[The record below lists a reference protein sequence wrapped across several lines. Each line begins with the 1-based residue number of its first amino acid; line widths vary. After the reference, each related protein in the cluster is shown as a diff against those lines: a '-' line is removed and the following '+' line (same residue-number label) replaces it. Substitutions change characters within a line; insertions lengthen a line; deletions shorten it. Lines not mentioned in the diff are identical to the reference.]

1 MQYQDLAL
9 AEEEGKLEAAIAASR
24 NLLIEA
30 PTGSGKSLFIPY
42 FLSKHCKGRVVV
54 LQPRRIAA
62 LALAQFSA
70 KLHGE
75 PCGKTVGYQF
85 RQDSCKSAD
94 TRILF
99 QTYGNFLQELLHGK
113 LDADWI
119 VFDEYHERKADMDL
133 LFAYFRREKSVILS
147 EARQGEVEGSKPK
160 GPRVSQ
166 SDQAEAGREGESEAI
181 SHCFSNNR
189 AERPRIAVMSAA
201 LNRSELEMVLGVKC
215 LSLGHPLYPV
225 QIINQT
231 PATGTSLVSGV
242 GLDAEV
248 VRALRTLYRNNIW
261 QTTLVFLP
269 GKAEIARCHTA
280 AAEALGNNCAEFL
293 ELYGG
298 QDRETQDRIFE
309 VTERPRVIFTTN
321 IAETSITVP
330 NVTGVVDSGIER
342 VSIYDDSEKVNVL
355 RTLPISMQNAIQRSG
370 RSGRTQNGCAI
381 RLWSE
386 ESEKRMPQ
394 GIVPEVL
401 QIEPSELLLQKAALE
416 FGVRNLEFG
425 MDCHAS
431 NEARNDVKGECSET
445 ACGLIAEPHCHGAT
459 RNDVKGECSETAYRL
474 IAEPQCHGAMRNDV
488 LNLPTAIPEAREKT
502 ATALLEKFGMLQDG
516 AITELGLK
524 AIRTPIS
531 SIPLAL
537 LLASAQ
543 SKADLPDLLL
553 AALAW
558 IHSGTE
564 FLQKAKVA
572 YDILTLANDTL
583 SKSRDIPREVSFTL
597 RQLRDYRDQI
607 TSPTARNDI
616 KGECSETACGLI
628 AEPHCHGATR
638 NDVKGECSE
647 TACGLIAEPHC
658 HGATRNDEDGY
669 STHVI
674 ARSATTKQSTEA
686 FTCKQLLKA
695 FPDRLATPSGNA
707 YKLANQNV
715 IRLQVAEPPYA
726 ILALSMLRT
735 GGGSKSELKVNLYAP
750 IAREL
755 LGGESAKTRYE
766 LLWRSGQ
773 ERFIGVE
780 ISESENADGST
791 TELSRK
797 EILTQE
803 ASPKVLEELKKLTV
817 DAWREKIEKEN
828 WSGKF
833 LTEAVQTG
841 LIKMRLAAKL
851 YPEYG
856 LPEFNEEDME
866 LIFDEFASG
875 KFLLRDINEDRY
887 RSIVEE
893 YFGKSMLQ
901 WLGKTFPDHY
911 VLPNGKRARYS
922 YQEVAITDDGKSVQS
937 IDGVL
942 VEISARI
949 EDLMQL
955 RGEHKIADGK
965 LKVRYDILA
974 PNFRTIQKTWD
985 LTGFWQNTY
994 AEVRKELRGRYPKHP
1009 WPEQV
1014 IQN

>member
-75 PCGKTVGYQF
+75 SCGKTVGYQF

-133 LFAYFRREKSVILS
+133 LFAFFR
-147 EARQGEVEGSKPK
+147 GT
-160 GPRVSQ
+160 
-166 SDQAEAGREGESEAI
+166 
-181 SHCFSNNR
+181 
-189 AERPRIAVMSAA
+189 ERPRIAVMSAA
-201 LNRSELEMVLGVKC
+201 LNRSELETVLGVKC

-280 AAEALGNNCAEFL
+280 ASEALGNNCAEFL

-394 GIVPEVL
+394 GIIPEVL

-416 FGVRNLEFG
+416 TVGSRKLEVDERTG
-425 MDCHAS
+425 SALQTRDES
-431 NEARNDVKGECSET
+431 
-445 ACGLIAEPHCHGAT
+445 IAKIE
-459 RNDVKGECSETAYRL
+459 
-474 IAEPQCHGAMRNDV
+474 
-488 LNLPTAIPEAREKT
+488 LPTAIPEAREKT

-543 SKADLPDLLL
+543 SKEDLPDLLL

-564 FLQKAKVA
+564 FLQKAKIA
-572 YDILTLANDTL
+572 YDIQTLASDTL

-597 RQLRDYRDQI
+597 RQLRDYRDGLKQNP
-607 TSPTARNDI
+607 STAQQR
-616 KGECSETACGLI
+616 CSAQDDT
-628 AEPHCHGATR
+628 
-638 NDVKGECSE
+638 V
-647 TACGLIAEPHC
+647 
-658 HGATRNDEDGY
+658 
-669 STHVI
+669 
-674 ARSATTKQSTEA
+674 RS
-686 FTCKQLLKA
+686 LLKA

-735 GGGSKSELKVNLYAP
+735 GTTKSELKVNLYAP
-750 IAREL
+750 VSQEM
-755 LGGESAKTRYE
+755 LGGSNAKTRYE

-780 ISESENADGST
+780 ISESENADGTT

-817 DAWREKIEKEN
+817 VAWREKIEKEN

-866 LIFDEFASG
+866 LIFDEFANG

-922 YQEVAITDDGKSVQS
+922 YQEVTVTDDGKSVQS
-937 IDGVL
+937 IEGVL

-1009 WPEQV
+1009 WPESV
-1014 IQN
+1014 I

>member
-133 LFAYFRREKSVILS
+133 LFAYFRREN
-147 EARQGEVEGSKPK
+147 ARKLATDE
-160 GPRVSQ
+160 R
-166 SDQAEAGREGESEAI
+166 REG
-181 SHCFSNNR
+181 
-189 AERPRIAVMSAA
+189 PRIAVMSAA
-201 LNRSELEMVLGVKC
+201 LNRSELETVLGVKC

-231 PATGTSLVSGV
+231 PATGNSLVSGV

-394 GIVPEVL
+394 GIVPEIL
-401 QIEPSELLLQKAALE
+401 QIEPSELILQKAALE
-416 FGVRNLEFG
+416 LDER
-425 MDCHAS
+425 
-431 NEARNDVKGECSET
+431 
-445 ACGLIAEPHCHGAT
+445 GAWI
-459 RNDVKGECSETAYRL
+459 D
-474 IAEPQCHGAMRNDV
+474 
-488 LNLPTAIPEAREKT
+488 LPTAIPEAREKT
-502 ATALLEKFGMLQDG
+502 ATALLENFGMLQDS

-524 AIRTPIS
+524 AIRTPVS

-537 LLASAQ
+537 LLASA
-543 SKADLPDLLL
+543 KNKEDLPDLLL

-564 FLQKAKVA
+564 FLQKSKVA
-572 YDILTLANDTL
+572 YDILTLASDTL

-597 RQLRDYRDQI
+597 RQLRDYREKI
-607 TSPTARNDI
+607 ASPTPQRCEAPTSD
-616 KGECSETACGLI
+616 LI
-628 AEPHCHGATR
+628 AH
-638 NDVKGECSE
+638 S
-647 TACGLIAEPHC
+647 
-658 HGATRNDEDGY
+658 
-669 STHVI
+669 
-674 ARSATTKQSTEA
+674 
-686 FTCKQLLKA
+686 LLKA

-750 IAREL
+750 IAKEL

-780 ISESENADGST
+780 ISESENADGT
-791 TELSRK
+791 TIELSRK

-817 DAWREKIEKEN
+817 DAWHEKIEKEN

-833 LTEAVQTG
+833 LTEAVQTQ

-856 LPEFNEEDME
+856 LPEFNDEDME
-866 LIFDEFASG
+866 LIFDEFANG

-922 YQEVAITDDGKSVQS
+922 YQAVATSDDGKSVQS

-955 RGEHKIADGK
+955 RGEHRIADGK

-1009 WPEQV
+1009 WPESV
-1014 IQN
+1014 I

>member
-54 LQPRRIAA
+54 LQPRRIAT

-75 PCGKTVGYQF
+75 NCGKTVGYQF

-133 LFAYFRREKSVILS
+133 LFAYFLS
-147 EARQGEVEGSKPK
+147 RMDVSLNDTEERHCSPDKAKQSNKELFRKEV
-160 GPRVSQ
+160 
-166 SDQAEAGREGESEAI
+166 
-181 SHCFSNNR
+181 
-189 AERPRIAVMSAA
+189 RIAVMSAA
-201 LNRSELEMVLGVKC
+201 LNRSELETVLGVKC

-225 QIINQT
+225 HIINQT

-280 AAEALGNNCAEFL
+280 ADEALGHNCAEFL

-386 ESEKRMPQ
+386 ESEKRMPK
-394 GIVPEVL
+394 GIIPEVT

-416 FGVRNLEFG
+416 LEQR
-425 MDCHAS
+425 A
-431 NEARNDVKGECSET
+431 
-445 ACGLIAEPHCHGAT
+445 I
-459 RNDVKGECSETAYRL
+459 
-474 IAEPQCHGAMRNDV
+474 Q
-488 LNLPTAIPEAREKT
+488 LPTAIPEAREKT

-516 AITELGLK
+516 AITALGLK
-524 AIRTPIS
+524 AIRTPVS

-564 FLQKAKVA
+564 FLQKTKIA
-572 YDILTLANDTL
+572 YDILSLASDTL
-583 SKSRDIPREVSFTL
+583 SKNRDVPREVSFTL

-607 TSPTARNDI
+607 ASPTA
-616 KGECSETACGLI
+616 
-628 AEPHCHGATR
+628 R

-658 HGATRNDEDGY
+658 HGATRNDENGY

-715 IRLQVAEPPYA
+715 IRLQVTEPPYA

-735 GGGSKSELKVNLYAP
+735 GTTKSELKVNLYAP
-750 IAREL
+750 ISQDM
-755 LGGESAKTRYE
+755 LGGSSAKTRYE

-773 ERFIGVE
+773 ERFIGIE

-803 ASPKVLEELKKLTV
+803 ASPKVLKELKKLTV

-833 LTEAVQTG
+833 LTEAVQTQ

-866 LIFDEFASG
+866 LIFDEFANG

-887 RSIVEE
+887 RSIVED

-911 VLPNGKRARYS
+911 ILPNGKRARYS
-922 YQEVAITDDGKSVQS
+922 YQEVAVTDDGKSVQS
-937 IDGVL
+937 IEGVL

-1009 WPEQV
+1009 WPESV
-1014 IQN
+1014 I

>member
-1 MQYQDLAL
+1 MAHDSSMNYNDLAL

-113 LDADWI
+113 CDADWI

-133 LFAYFRREKSVILS
+133 LFAYFR
-147 EARQGEVEGSKPK
+147 EVEQP
-160 GPRVSQ
+160 
-166 SDQAEAGREGESEAI
+166 
-181 SHCFSNNR
+181 H
-189 AERPRIAVMSAA
+189 RPRIAVMSAA
-201 LNRSELEMVLGVKC
+201 LNRSELETVLGVKC

-225 QIINQT
+225 QIINQI

-280 AAEALGNNCAEFL
+280 ASEALGNNCAEFL

-355 RTLPISMQNAIQRSG
+355 RTLPISIQNAIQRSG

-416 FGVRNLEFG
+416 L
-425 MDCHAS
+425 DQSA
-431 NEARNDVKGECSET
+431 
-445 ACGLIAEPHCHGAT
+445 I
-459 RNDVKGECSETAYRL
+459 
-474 IAEPQCHGAMRNDV
+474 Q
-488 LNLPTAIPEAREKT
+488 LPTAIPEAREKT

-516 AITELGLK
+516 AITTLGLK
-524 AIRTPIS
+524 AIHTPIS

-564 FLQKAKVA
+564 SLQKAKAA
-572 YDILTLANDTL
+572 YDILTLASDTL

-597 RQLRDYRDQI
+597 RQLRDYRDQLSDGPK
-607 TSPTARNDI
+607 TTNGA
-616 KGECSETACGLI
+616 ET
-628 AEPHCHGATR
+628 
-638 NDVKGECSE
+638 
-647 TACGLIAEPHC
+647 
-658 HGATRNDEDGY
+658 
-669 STHVI
+669 
-674 ARSATTKQSTEA
+674 

-715 IRLQVAEPPYA
+715 IRLQVTEPPYA

-735 GGGSKSELKVNLYAP
+735 GTTKSELKVNLYAP
-750 IAREL
+750 ISQEM
-755 LGGESAKTRYE
+755 LGGSNAKTRYE

-780 ISESENADGST
+780 ISESENADGTT

-887 RSIVEE
+887 RSIVED

-911 VLPNGKRARYS
+911 LLPNGKRARYS
-922 YQEVAITDDGKSVQS
+922 YQEVAVTDDGKSIQS
-937 IDGVL
+937 IEGVL

>member
-1 MQYQDLAL
+1 MNYKDLAL

-75 PCGKTVGYQF
+75 SCGKTVGYQF

-133 LFAYFRREKSVILS
+133 LFAYFNGSTATKSGK
-147 EARQGEVEGSKPK
+147 A
-160 GPRVSQ
+160 
-166 SDQAEAGREGESEAI
+166 A
-181 SHCFSNNR
+181 
-189 AERPRIAVMSAA
+189 PRIAVMSAA
-201 LNRSELEMVLGVKC
+201 LNRSELETVLGVKC

-231 PATGTSLVSGV
+231 PAMGTSLVSGV

-386 ESEKRMPQ
+386 ESEKRMPK
-394 GIVPEVL
+394 GITPEVT

-416 FGVRNLEFG
+416 LEQR
-425 MDCHAS
+425 A
-431 NEARNDVKGECSET
+431 
-445 ACGLIAEPHCHGAT
+445 I
-459 RNDVKGECSETAYRL
+459 
-474 IAEPQCHGAMRNDV
+474 Q
-488 LNLPTAIPEAREKT
+488 LPTTIPEAREKT

-516 AITELGLK
+516 AITALGLK

-572 YDILTLANDTL
+572 YDILTLASDTL
-583 SKSRDIPREVSFTL
+583 SKNRDVPREVSFTL
-597 RQLRDYRDQI
+597 RLLRDYRDSLEQSN
-607 TSPTARNDI
+607 T
-616 KGECSETACGLI
+616 G
-628 AEPHCHGATR
+628 
-638 NDVKGECSE
+638 
-647 TACGLIAEPHC
+647 
-658 HGATRNDEDGY
+658 
-669 STHVI
+669 
-674 ARSATTKQSTEA
+674 TTPA
-686 FTCKQLLKA
+686 NNAVVCKQLLKA

-726 ILALSMLRT
+726 ILALSILRT
-735 GGGSKSELKVNLYAP
+735 GTTKSELKVNLYAP
-750 IAREL
+750 ISQEM
-755 LGGESAKTRYE
+755 LGGSSAKTRYE
-766 LLWRSGQ
+766 LLWRNGQ

-780 ISESENADGST
+780 ISEAENADGPT

-828 WSGKF
+828 WNGKF
-833 LTEAVQTG
+833 LTEAVQTQ

-856 LPEFNEEDME
+856 LPKFNEEDME

-887 RSIVEE
+887 RSIVED

-911 VLPNGKRARYS
+911 ILPNGKRARYS
-922 YQEVAITDDGKSVQS
+922 YQEVAVSDDGKSVQS
-937 IDGVL
+937 IEGVL

-949 EDLMQL
+949 EDFMQL

-1009 WPEQV
+1009 WPETV
-1014 IQN
+1014 V

>member
-1 MQYQDLAL
+1 MTYNDLAL
-9 AEEEGKLEAAIAASR
+9 AEEEGKLEAALAESR

-62 LALAQFSA
+62 LSLAQFSA
-70 KLHGE
+70 KLHNE

-85 RQDSCKSAD
+85 RQDSCKSTG

-113 LDADWI
+113 CDAEWI

-133 LFAYFRREKSVILS
+133 LFAYFNRRKTKDERS
-147 EARQGEVEGSKPK
+147 P
-160 GPRVSQ
+160 VSRN
-166 SDQAEAGREGESEAI
+166 DQAQAGREGESEAI
-181 SHCFSNNR
+181 PEVPLCDR

-201 LNRSELEMVLGVKC
+201 LNRSELEAVLGVKC
-215 LSLGHPLYPV
+215 LTLGHPLYPV

-231 PATGTSLVSGV
+231 PTTGNSLVSGV

-248 VRALRTLYRNNIW
+248 VRALKTLYRNNIW

-269 GKAEIARCHTA
+269 GKAEIARCHSA
-280 AAEALGNNCAEFL
+280 AAEALGSNCAEFL

-342 VSIYDDSEKVNVL
+342 VSIYDDSEKVSVL

-386 ESEKRMPQ
+386 ESEKRMPR
-394 GIVPEVL
+394 GIIPEVT

-416 FGVRNLEFG
+416 QEMHARTTAG
-425 MDCHAS
+425 MIH
-431 NEARNDVKGECSET
+431 T
-445 ACGLIAEPHCHGAT
+445 ACHSGAEQRGAIESMDPISRPTDSFQGDKQKHVIA
-459 RNDVKGECSETAYRL
+459 
-474 IAEPQCHGAMRNDV
+474 
-488 LNLPTAIPEAREKT
+488 LPTAIPETREQA
-502 ATALLEKFGMLQDG
+502 ATKLLEGFGMLKDG
-516 AITELGLK
+516 AITELGLR
-524 AIRTPIS
+524 AIRTPVS

-537 LLASAQ
+537 LLATANGPQ
-543 SKADLPDLLL
+543 DLPDLLL

-564 FLQKAKVA
+564 YLQKTKYPQDV
-572 YDILTLANDTL
+572 LTLAADTL
-583 SKSRDIPREVSFTL
+583 SKTVSAPREVTFTL
-597 RQLRDYRDQI
+597 RQLREYRD
-607 TSPTARNDI
+607 TLAASRLRCD
-616 KGECSETACGLI
+616 E
-628 AEPHCHGATR
+628 GATSQR
-638 NDVKGECSE
+638 SDDPNRHTAVERQRDKG
-647 TACGLIAEPHC
+647 IQ
-658 HGATRNDEDGY
+658 
-669 STHVI
+669 
-674 ARSATTKQSTEA
+674 SA
-686 FTCKQLLKA
+686 FLCKQLLKA

-715 IRLQVAEPPYA
+715 IRLQVSEPPYA

-735 GGGSKSELKVNLYAP
+735 GTTKSELKVNLFAP
-750 IAREL
+750 IAQEML
-755 LGGESAKTRYE
+755 AGKSAQARYE

-780 ISESENADGST
+780 VSEAANADGST

-803 ASPKVLEELKKLTV
+803 APPKVLEELKKLTV
-817 DAWREKIEKEN
+817 AVWKEKIEKEN
-828 WSGKF
+828 WSGRY
-833 LTEAVQTG
+833 LTESVRT
-841 LIKMRLAAKL
+841 LLTKMRLAAKL

-856 LPEFNEEDME
+856 LPEFNDEDME
-866 LIFDEFASG
+866 IIFDEFADG

-887 RSIVEE
+887 RNIVED
-893 YFGKSMLQ
+893 YFGKSMLA
-901 WLGKTFPDHY
+901 WLGKTFPDHFM
-911 VLPNGKRARYS
+911 LPNGKRARYS
-922 YQEVAITDDGKSVQS
+922 YQEVATDEMLGGQAVESAE
-937 IDGVL
+937 GVL

-949 EDLMQL
+949 EDFMQL

-1009 WPEQV
+1009 WPEKV
-1014 IQN
+1014 I

>member
-1 MQYQDLAL
+1 MTYNDLAL
-9 AEEEGKLEAAIAASR
+9 AEEESKLEAALGESR

-85 RQDSCKSAD
+85 RQESCKSAD

-113 LDADWI
+113 LDADWV

-133 LFAYFRREKSVILS
+133 LFAYFRSIAKET
-147 EARQGEVEGSKPK
+147 
-160 GPRVSQ
+160 RV
-166 SDQAEAGREGESEAI
+166 
-181 SHCFSNNR
+181 
-189 AERPRIAVMSAA
+189 AVMSAA
-201 LNRSELEMVLGVKC
+201 LNRDELEAVLGVKC

-225 QIINQT
+225 QILNQT
-231 PATGTSLVSGV
+231 PATGTSLISGV

-248 VRALRTLYRNNIW
+248 VRALKTLYRNGIW

-269 GKAEIARCHTA
+269 GKAEIARCHSA

-342 VSIYDDSEKVNVL
+342 VSLYDDSEKVNVL

-386 ESEKRMPQ
+386 ESEKRMPK

-416 FGVRNLEFG
+416 QACVI
-425 MDCHAS
+425 AS
-431 NEARNDVKGECSET
+431 EARQS
-445 ACGLIAEPHCHGAT
+445 L
-459 RNDVKGECSETAYRL
+459 L
-474 IAEPQCHGAMRNDV
+474 Q
-488 LNLPTAIPEAREKT
+488 LPTAIPEAREQV
-502 ATALLEKFGMLQDG
+502 ATKLLEGFGMLQNG
-516 AITELGLK
+516 AITPLGQK

-537 LLASAQ
+537 LLASACGPE
-543 SKADLPDLLL
+543 DLPDLLL

-564 FLQKAKVA
+564 FLQKSKVA
-572 YDILTLANDTL
+572 YDVMTLAADTL
-583 SKSRDIPREVSFTL
+583 SKAVTVPREVSFTL
-597 RQLRDYRDQI
+597 RQLREYRDEI
-607 TSPTARNDI
+607 ATPSARDDNPPSNTPHFTPHTPHSTPHTTHFTA
-616 KGECSETACGLI
+616 
-628 AEPHCHGATR
+628 
-638 NDVKGECSE
+638 
-647 TACGLIAEPHC
+647 
-658 HGATRNDEDGY
+658 
-669 STHVI
+669 
-674 ARSATTKQSTEA
+674 QS
-686 FTCKQLLKA
+686 LLKA

-707 YKLANQNV
+707 YKLPNQNI

-726 ILALSMLRT
+726 ILALSMLRA
-735 GGGSKSELKVNLYAP
+735 GSGSKSELKVNLYAA
-750 IAREL
+750 IDKEL
-755 LGGESAKTRYE
+755 LGSNDTKTRYE

-780 ISESENADGST
+780 ISEAKNADGST

-803 ASPKVLEELKKLTV
+803 ASPKVLAELKKLTV
-817 DAWREKIEKEN
+817 AAWKEKIEKEN
-828 WSGKF
+828 WSGRY
-833 LTEAVQTG
+833 LTETMETLLV
-841 LIKMRLAAKL
+841 KMRLAAKL

-856 LPEFNEEDME
+856 LPEFNDEDME
-866 LIFDEFASG
+866 LIFDEFADG
-875 KFLLRDINEDRY
+875 KFLLRDINEDRF
-887 RSIVEE
+887 RNIVED
-893 YFGKSMLQ
+893 YFGKSMLA
-901 WLGKTFPDHY
+901 WLGKTFPDHFI
-911 VLPNGKRARYS
+911 LPNGKRARYS
-922 YQEVAITDDGKSVQS
+922 YQSVADDELSGGKSVQS
-937 IDGVL
+937 AEGVL

-949 EDLMQL
+949 EDFMQM

-1009 WPEQV
+1009 WPEKV
-1014 IQN
+1014 CEL

>member
-1 MQYQDLAL
+1 MKYTDLAL
-9 AEEEGKLEAAIAASR
+9 AEEESKLTAALKESR

-85 RQDSCKSAD
+85 RQEGCKSAD

-113 LDADWI
+113 LDADWV

-133 LFAYFRREKSVILS
+133 LFGYFMNRRSPV
-147 EARQGEVEGSKPK
+147 KP
-160 GPRVSQ
+160 GMTATRV
-166 SDQAEAGREGESEAI
+166 
-181 SHCFSNNR
+181 
-189 AERPRIAVMSAA
+189 AVMSAA
-201 LNRSELEMVLGVKC
+201 LNRDELEAVLGVKC

-248 VRALRTLYRNNIW
+248 VRALKTLYRNGIW

-269 GKAEIARCHTA
+269 GKAEIARCHSA

-342 VSIYDDSEKVNVL
+342 VSLYDDSEKVNVL

-386 ESEKRMPQ
+386 ESEKRMPR

-401 QIEPSELLLQKAALE
+401 QIEPSELILQKAALE
-416 FGVRNLEFG
+416 LDERRKTRDE
-425 MDCHAS
+425 
-431 NEARNDVKGECSET
+431 R
-445 ACGLIAEPHCHGAT
+445 IAGIE
-459 RNDVKGECSETAYRL
+459 
-474 IAEPQCHGAMRNDV
+474 
-488 LNLPTAIPEAREKT
+488 LPTSIPEAREKT
-502 ATALLEKFGMLQDG
+502 ATAMLHNFGMLQDG
-516 AITELGLK
+516 AITELGLR
-524 AIRTPIS
+524 AIRTPVS

-543 SKADLPDLLL
+543 SKAELPDLLL
-553 AALAW
+553 TALAW

-564 FLQKAKVA
+564 FLQKSKVA
-572 YDILTLANDTL
+572 YDVMTLAADTL
-583 SKSRDIPREVSFTL
+583 SKAVNVPREVSFTL
-597 RQLRDYRDQI
+597 RQLREYRESLGKEIPACVGMTAPKERGVVGPATEAPLEGVADAASGRSEGE
-607 TSPTARNDI
+607 TSPTHI
-616 KGECSETACGLI
+616 KKFVAQ
-628 AEPHCHGATR
+628 R
-638 NDVKGECSE
+638 
-647 TACGLIAEPHC
+647 
-658 HGATRNDEDGY
+658 
-669 STHVI
+669 
-674 ARSATTKQSTEA
+674 
-686 FTCKQLLKA
+686 LLKA
-695 FPDRLATPSGNA
+695 FPDRLATPSASA
-707 YKLANQNV
+707 YKLSNQNI

-726 ILALSMLRT
+726 ILALSMLRA
-735 GGGSKSELKVNLYAP
+735 GGGSKSELKVNLYAA
-750 IAREL
+750 IGKEML
-755 LGGESAKTRYE
+755 ESDDTKTRYE

-773 ERFIGVE
+773 ERFIGLE
-780 ISESENADGST
+780 ISEAGNADGSV

-803 ASPKVLEELKKLTV
+803 ASPKVLAELKKLTV
-817 DAWREKIEKEN
+817 AAWKEKIEKEN
-828 WSGKF
+828 WSGRY
-833 LTEAVQTG
+833 LTEAVQT
-841 LIKMRLAAKL
+841 LLVKMRLAAKL

-856 LPEFNEEDME
+856 LPEFNDEDME
-866 LIFDEFASG
+866 LIFDEFTDG
-875 KFLLRDINEDRY
+875 KFLLKDIDESRY
-887 RSIVEE
+887 RNIVED
-893 YFGKSMLQ
+893 YFGKSMLA
-901 WLGKTFPDHY
+901 WLGKTFPDHF

-922 YQEVAITDDGKSVQS
+922 YQEVATDETLGGQAVQS
-937 IDGVL
+937 AEGVL

-949 EDLMQL
+949 EDFMQM
-955 RGEHKIADGK
+955 RGEHRIADGK

-1009 WPEQV
+1009 WPEKV
-1014 IQN
+1014 VF

>member
-1 MQYQDLAL
+1 MTYNDLAL
-9 AEEEGKLEAAIAASR
+9 AEEEGKLEAALAESR

-62 LALAQFSA
+62 LSLAQFSA
-70 KLHGE
+70 KLHNE

-85 RQDSCKSAD
+85 RQDSCKSTG

-113 LDADWI
+113 CDAEWI

-133 LFAYFRREKSVILS
+133 LFGYFNRRKTKDERS
-147 EARQGEVEGSKPK
+147 P
-160 GPRVSQ
+160 VSR
-166 SDQAEAGREGESEAI
+166 SDQAQAGRGGESEAMPEVLLYD
-181 SHCFSNNR
+181 R

-201 LNRSELEMVLGVKC
+201 LNRSELEAVLGVKC
-215 LSLGHPLYPV
+215 LTLGHPLYPV

-231 PATGTSLVSGV
+231 PATGNSLVSGV

-248 VRALRTLYRNNIW
+248 VRALKTLYRNNIW

-269 GKAEIARCHTA
+269 GKAEIARCHSA
-280 AAEALGNNCAEFL
+280 AAEALGQNCAEFL

-342 VSIYDDSEKVNVL
+342 VSIYDDSEKVSVL

-386 ESEKRMPQ
+386 ESEKRMPR
-394 GIVPEVL
+394 GIIPEVT

-416 FGVRNLEFG
+416 S
-425 MDCHAS
+425 MDALAIRHAEVPQAQEHPRTHCS
-431 NEARNDVKGECSET
+431 DVTKRDEG
-445 ACGLIAEPHCHGAT
+445 I
-459 RNDVKGECSETAYRL
+459 V
-474 IAEPQCHGAMRNDV
+474 
-488 LNLPTAIPEAREKT
+488 LPTAIPEAREQA
-502 ATALLEKFGMLQDG
+502 ATKLLEGFGMLKDG
-516 AITELGLK
+516 AITELGLR
-524 AIRTPIS
+524 AIRTPVS

-537 LLASAQ
+537 LLATANGPQ
-543 SKADLPDLLL
+543 DLPDLLL

-564 FLQKAKVA
+564 YLQKTKYPQDV
-572 YDILTLANDTL
+572 LTLAADTL
-583 SKSRDIPREVSFTL
+583 SKTVSAPREVTFTL
-597 RQLRDYRDQI
+597 RQLREYRDTLAAHGRSEGD
-607 TSPTARNDI
+607 TSPAI
-616 KGECSETACGLI
+616 
-628 AEPHCHGATR
+628 
-638 NDVKGECSE
+638 
-647 TACGLIAEPHC
+647 
-658 HGATRNDEDGY
+658 
-669 STHVI
+669 
-674 ARSATTKQSTEA
+674 RSLV
-686 FTCKQLLKA
+686 CKQLLKA

-715 IRLQVAEPPYA
+715 IRLQVSEPPYA

-735 GGGSKSELKVNLYAP
+735 GTTKSELKVNLFAP
-750 IAREL
+750 IAQEML
-755 LGGESAKTRYE
+755 AGKSAQARYE

-780 ISESENADGST
+780 VSEAANADGST

-803 ASPKVLEELKKLTV
+803 APPKVLEELKKLTV
-817 DAWREKIEKEN
+817 TAWKEKIEKEN
-828 WSGKF
+828 WSGRY
-833 LTEAVQTG
+833 LTEAVQT
-841 LIKMRLAAKL
+841 LLTKMRLAAKL

-856 LPEFNEEDME
+856 LPEFNDEDME
-866 LIFDEFASG
+866 IIFDEFADG

-887 RSIVEE
+887 RNIVED
-893 YFGKSMLQ
+893 YFGKSMLA
-901 WLGKTFPDHY
+901 WLGKTFPDHFM
-911 VLPNGKRARYS
+911 LPNGKRARYS
-922 YQEVAITDDGKSVQS
+922 YQEVATDEMLGGQAVESAE
-937 IDGVL
+937 GVL

-949 EDLMQL
+949 EDFMQL

-1009 WPEQV
+1009 WPEKV
-1014 IQN
+1014 I

>member
-1 MQYQDLAL
+1 M
-9 AEEEGKLEAAIAASR
+9 
-24 NLLIEA
+24 
-30 PTGSGKSLFIPY
+30 
-42 FLSKHCKGRVVV
+42 
-54 LQPRRIAA
+54 
-62 LALAQFSA
+62 
-70 KLHGE
+70 
-75 PCGKTVGYQF
+75 
-85 RQDSCKSAD
+85 
-94 TRILF
+94 
-99 QTYGNFLQELLHGK
+99 
-113 LDADWI
+113 
-119 VFDEYHERKADMDL
+119 
-133 LFAYFRREKSVILS
+133 
-147 EARQGEVEGSKPK
+147 
-160 GPRVSQ
+160 
-166 SDQAEAGREGESEAI
+166 
-181 SHCFSNNR
+181 
-189 AERPRIAVMSAA
+189 
-201 LNRSELEMVLGVKC
+201 
-215 LSLGHPLYPV
+215 
-225 QIINQT
+225 
-231 PATGTSLVSGV
+231 
-242 GLDAEV
+242 
-248 VRALRTLYRNNIW
+248 
-261 QTTLVFLP
+261 
-269 GKAEIARCHTA
+269 
-280 AAEALGNNCAEFL
+280 
-293 ELYGG
+293 
-298 QDRETQDRIFE
+298 
-309 VTERPRVIFTTN
+309 
-321 IAETSITVP
+321 
-330 NVTGVVDSGIER
+330 TGVVDSGIER
-342 VSIYDDSEKVNVL
+342 VSLYDDSEKVNVL

-416 FGVRNLEFG
+416 NLGEERRSRIKSG
-425 MDCHAS
+425 MTDGI
-431 NEARNDVKGECSET
+431 V
-445 ACGLIAEPHCHGAT
+445 
-459 RNDVKGECSETAYRL
+459 
-474 IAEPQCHGAMRNDV
+474 
-488 LNLPTAIPEAREKT
+488 LPTAIPEAREKT

-516 AITELGLK
+516 AITALGLK
-524 AIRTPIS
+524 AIRTPVS

-572 YDILTLANDTL
+572 YDILTLASDTL
-583 SKSRDIPREVSFTL
+583 SKNRDVPREVSFTL
-597 RQLRDYRDQI
+597 RQLRDYRDKI
-607 TSPTARNDI
+607 
-616 KGECSETACGLI
+616 
-628 AEPHCHGATR
+628 
-638 NDVKGECSE
+638 
-647 TACGLIAEPHC
+647 
-658 HGATRNDEDGY
+658 DERTGSALQTKDERE
-669 STHVI
+669 SVI
-674 ARSATTKQSTEA
+674 RS
-686 FTCKQLLKA
+686 LLKA

-726 ILALSMLRT
+726 ILVLSMLRT
-735 GGGSKSELKVNLYAP
+735 GTTKSELKVNLYAP
-750 IAREL
+750 ISQDM
-755 LGGESAKTRYE
+755 LGGSNAKTRYE

-780 ISESENADGST
+780 INESENADGST

-833 LTEAVQTG
+833 MTETVQTQ

-887 RSIVEE
+887 RSIVED

-901 WLGKTFPDHY
+901 WLGKTFPDHFM
-911 VLPNGKRARYS
+911 LPNGKRARYS
-922 YQEVAITDDGKSVQS
+922 YQEVAVSDDGKSVQS
-937 IDGVL
+937 IEGVL

-955 RGEHKIADGK
+955 RGEHRIADGK

-1009 WPEQV
+1009 WPESV
-1014 IQN
+1014 I

>member
-119 VFDEYHERKADMDL
+119 VFDEYHERKTDMDL
-133 LFAYFRREKSVILS
+133 LFAYFLRGAAIRAE
-147 EARQGEVEGSKPK
+147 R
-160 GPRVSQ
+160 PRVSQ
-166 SDQAEAGREGESEAI
+166 SDQAKAGREGESEAM
-181 SHCFSNNR
+181 SECLRRDR

-201 LNRSELEMVLGVKC
+201 LNRSELETVLGVKC

-342 VSIYDDSEKVNVL
+342 VSLYDDSEKVNVL

-416 FGVRNLEFG
+416 S
-425 MDCHAS
+425 MDPIS
-431 NEARNDVKGECSET
+431 RPTDSFQGDS
-445 ACGLIAEPHCHGAT
+445 
-459 RNDVKGECSETAYRL
+459 RL
-474 IAEPQCHGAMRNDV
+474 T
-488 LNLPTAIPEAREKT
+488 LPTAIPEAREKT

-572 YDILTLANDTL
+572 YDILTLASDTL
-583 SKSRDIPREVSFTL
+583 SKNRDIPREVSFTL
-597 RQLRDYRDQI
+597 RQLRDYRDKI
-607 TSPTARNDI
+607 ASPTHQRCEAPTSD
-616 KGECSETACGLI
+616 LI
-628 AEPHCHGATR
+628 AH
-638 NDVKGECSE
+638 S
-647 TACGLIAEPHC
+647 
-658 HGATRNDEDGY
+658 
-669 STHVI
+669 
-674 ARSATTKQSTEA
+674 
-686 FTCKQLLKA
+686 LLKA

-735 GGGSKSELKVNLYAP
+735 GTTKSELKVNLYAP
-750 IAREL
+750 ISKDM
-755 LGGESAKTRYE
+755 LGGEEAKTRYE

-780 ISESENADGST
+780 ISETENTDGTT

-833 LTEAVQTG
+833 LTESVQTQ

-887 RSIVEE
+887 RSIVED

-911 VLPNGKRARYS
+911 MLPNGKRARYS
-922 YQEVAITDDGKSVQS
+922 YQEVAVTDDGKSVQS
-937 IDGVL
+937 IEGVL

-1014 IQN
+1014 I

>member
-75 PCGKTVGYQF
+75 SCGKTVGYQF

-133 LFAYFRREKSVILS
+133 LFAFFR
-147 EARQGEVEGSKPK
+147 GT
-160 GPRVSQ
+160 
-166 SDQAEAGREGESEAI
+166 
-181 SHCFSNNR
+181 
-189 AERPRIAVMSAA
+189 ERPRIAVMSAE
-201 LNRSELEMVLGVKC
+201 LNRSELETVLGVKC

-280 AAEALGNNCAEFL
+280 ASEALGNNCAEFL

-416 FGVRNLEFG
+416 TECVIL
-425 MDCHAS
+425 S
-431 NEARNDVKGECSET
+431 EAHQGEVEGSR
-445 ACGLIAEPHCHGAT
+445 I
-459 RNDVKGECSETAYRL
+459 
-474 IAEPQCHGAMRNDV
+474 
-488 LNLPTAIPEAREKT
+488 NLPTAIPEAREKT

-543 SKADLPDLLL
+543 SKEDLPDLLL

-564 FLQKAKVA
+564 FLQKAKIA
-572 YDILTLANDTL
+572 YDILTLASDTL

-597 RQLRDYRDQI
+597 RQLRDYRDGLKQDP
-607 TSPTARNDI
+607 STAQQR
-616 KGECSETACGLI
+616 CSAQDDT
-628 AEPHCHGATR
+628 
-638 NDVKGECSE
+638 V
-647 TACGLIAEPHC
+647 
-658 HGATRNDEDGY
+658 
-669 STHVI
+669 
-674 ARSATTKQSTEA
+674 RS
-686 FTCKQLLKA
+686 LLKA

-735 GGGSKSELKVNLYAP
+735 GTTKSELKVNLYAP
-750 IAREL
+750 VSQEM
-755 LGGESAKTRYE
+755 LGGSNAKTRYE

-780 ISESENADGST
+780 ISESENADGTT

-851 YPEYG
+851 YPKYG

-911 VLPNGKRARYS
+911 MLPNGKRARYS
-922 YQEVAITDDGKSVQS
+922 YQEVAVTDDGKSVQS
-937 IDGVL
+937 IEGVL

-1009 WPEQV
+1009 WPESV
-1014 IQN
+1014 I

>member
-1 MQYQDLAL
+1 MTYNDLAL
-9 AEEEGKLEAAIAASR
+9 AEEEGKLEAALAESR

-42 FLSKHCKGRVVV
+42 FLSKHCKGHVVV

-62 LALAQFSA
+62 LSLAQFSA
-70 KLHGE
+70 KLHNE

-85 RQDSCKSAD
+85 RQDSCKSAG

-113 LDADWI
+113 CDAEWI

-133 LFAYFRREKSVILS
+133 LFGYFNGRSPTKS
-147 EARQGEVEGSKPK
+147 GMTM
-160 GPRVSQ
+160 PRV
-166 SDQAEAGREGESEAI
+166 
-181 SHCFSNNR
+181 
-189 AERPRIAVMSAA
+189 AVMSAA
-201 LNRSELEMVLGVKC
+201 LNRSELEAVLGVKC
-215 LSLGHPLYPV
+215 LTLGHPLYPV

-231 PATGTSLVSGV
+231 PATGNSLVSGV

-248 VRALRTLYRNNIW
+248 VRALKTLYRNNIW

-269 GKAEIARCHTA
+269 GKAEIARCHSA
-280 AAEALGNNCAEFL
+280 AAEALGKNCAEFL

-342 VSIYDDSEKVNVL
+342 VSIYDDSENVSVL

-386 ESEKRMPQ
+386 ESEKRMPR
-394 GIVPEVL
+394 GIIPEVT

-416 FGVRNLEFG
+416 SLDPISRPTDSFQGDRQEHPRTH
-425 MDCHAS
+425 CS
-431 NEARNDVKGECSET
+431 DVTKRDEG
-445 ACGLIAEPHCHGAT
+445 I
-459 RNDVKGECSETAYRL
+459 V
-474 IAEPQCHGAMRNDV
+474 
-488 LNLPTAIPEAREKT
+488 LPTAIPEAREQA
-502 ATALLEKFGMLQDG
+502 ATKLLEGFGMLKDG
-516 AITELGLK
+516 AITELGLR
-524 AIRTPIS
+524 AIRTPVS

-537 LLASAQ
+537 LLATANGPQ
-543 SKADLPDLLL
+543 DLPDLLL

-564 FLQKAKVA
+564 YLQKTKYPQDVL
-572 YDILTLANDTL
+572 ILAADTL
-583 SKSRDIPREVSFTL
+583 SKTVSAPREVTFTL
-597 RQLRDYRDQI
+597 RQLREYRD
-607 TSPTARNDI
+607 TLAASRLRCD
-616 KGECSETACGLI
+616 E
-628 AEPHCHGATR
+628 GATSQR
-638 NDVKGECSE
+638 SDDPNRHTAVERQRDKG
-647 TACGLIAEPHC
+647 IQ
-658 HGATRNDEDGY
+658 
-669 STHVI
+669 
-674 ARSATTKQSTEA
+674 SA
-686 FTCKQLLKA
+686 FLCKQLLKA

-715 IRLQVAEPPYA
+715 IRLQVSEPPYA

-735 GGGSKSELKVNLYAP
+735 GTTKSELKVNLFAP
-750 IAREL
+750 IAQEML
-755 LGGESAKTRYE
+755 AGKSAQARYE

-780 ISESENADGST
+780 VSEAANADGST

-803 ASPKVLEELKKLTV
+803 APPKVLEELKKLTV
-817 DAWREKIEKEN
+817 AAWKEKIEKEN
-828 WSGKF
+828 GSGRY
-833 LTEAVQTG
+833 LTESVQT
-841 LIKMRLAAKL
+841 LLTKMRLAAKL

-856 LPEFNEEDME
+856 LPEFNDEDME
-866 LIFDEFASG
+866 IIFDEFADG

-887 RSIVEE
+887 RNIVED
-893 YFGKSMLQ
+893 YFGKSMLA

-922 YQEVAITDDGKSVQS
+922 YQEVATDEMLGGQSVES
-937 IDGVL
+937 AEGVL

-949 EDLMQL
+949 EDFMQL

-1009 WPEQV
+1009 WPEKV
-1014 IQN
+1014 I

>member
-1 MQYQDLAL
+1 MTYNDLAL
-9 AEEEGKLEAAIAASR
+9 AEEEGKLEAAIAQSH

-62 LALAQFSA
+62 LSLAQFSA

-85 RQDSCKSAD
+85 RQDSCKSAS

-113 LDADWI
+113 MDADWV

-133 LFAYFRREKSVILS
+133 LFAFFRREN
-147 EARQGEVEGSKPK
+147 ARKLATDERREGPH
-160 GPRVSQ
+160 VSR
-166 SDQAEAGREGESEAI
+166 SDQAQAGRGGESEAMPEVLLYD
-181 SHCFSNNR
+181 R

-201 LNRSELEMVLGVKC
+201 LNRDELEAVLGVKC

-225 QIINQT
+225 QILNQA
-231 PATGTSLVSGV
+231 PATGNSLVSGV

-248 VRALRTLYRNNIW
+248 VRALKTLYRNNIW

-269 GKAEIARCHTA
+269 GKAEIARCHSA
-280 AAEALGNNCAEFL
+280 AAEALGNSCAEFL

-342 VSIYDDSEKVNVL
+342 VSLYDDSEKVNVL
-355 RTLPISMQNAIQRSG
+355 RTMPISMQNAIQRSG

-386 ESEKRMPQ
+386 ESEKRMPK

-416 FGVRNLEFG
+416 S
-425 MDCHAS
+425 MDPISRPADS
-431 NEARNDVKGECSET
+431 FQGD
-445 ACGLIAEPHCHGAT
+445 I
-459 RNDVKGECSETAYRL
+459 
-474 IAEPQCHGAMRNDV
+474 Q
-488 LNLPTAIPEAREKT
+488 LPTAIPEAREKA
-502 ATALLEKFGMLQDG
+502 ATTLLEKFGMLKG
-516 AITELGLK
+516 GSITELGLK
-524 AIRTPIS
+524 AIRTPVS

-537 LLASAQ
+537 LLASASGPQ
-543 SKADLPDLLL
+543 DLPDLLL

-564 FLQKAKVA
+564 ALQKSKFPQ
-572 YDILTLANDTL
+572 DILTLAKDTL
-583 SKSRDIPREVSFTL
+583 DKAVNVPREVSFTL
-597 RQLRDYRDQI
+597 RQLREYRDPLKRGVAGPA
-607 TSPTARNDI
+607 TETPLEGVANAARGRSEGESSPTVR
-616 KGECSETACGLI
+616 TF
-628 AEPHCHGATR
+628 
-638 NDVKGECSE
+638 V
-647 TACGLIAEPHC
+647 
-658 HGATRNDEDGY
+658 
-669 STHVI
+669 
-674 ARSATTKQSTEA
+674 
-686 FTCKQLLKA
+686 CKQLLKA
-695 FPDRLATPSGNA
+695 FPDRLATPNGNA
-707 YKLANQNV
+707 YKLANQNI

-735 GGGSKSELKVNLYAP
+735 GGGSKSELKVNLYAA
-750 IAREL
+750 IDKEMLDTGNAE
-755 LGGESAKTRYE
+755 ARYE

-780 ISESENADGST
+780 V

-803 ASPKVLEELKKLTV
+803 ASPKVLAELKKLTV
-817 DAWREKIEKEN
+817 DAWKEKIEKEN
-828 WSGKF
+828 WSGRY
-833 LTEAVQTG
+833 LTDSVQT
-841 LIKMRLAAKL
+841 LLTKMRLAAKL

-856 LPEFNEEDME
+856 LPEMNDEDME
-866 LIFDEFASG
+866 IIFDEFADG
-875 KFLLRDINEDRY
+875 KFLLRDIDEGRY
-887 RSIVEE
+887 RSIVED
-893 YFGKSMLQ
+893 YFGKSMLA
-901 WLGKTFPDHY
+901 WLNKTFPDHY

-922 YQEVAITDDGKSVQS
+922 YQEVASSDDGKSVQS
-937 IDGVL
+937 VEGVL

-949 EDLMQL
+949 EDFMQM

-985 LTGFWQNTY
+985 LTGFWKNTY

-1009 WPEQV
+1009 WPESV
-1014 IQN
+1014 EP

>member
-1 MQYQDLAL
+1 MTYNDLAL
-9 AEEEGKLEAAIAASR
+9 AEEESKLEAAIEASH

-62 LALAQFSA
+62 LSLAQFSA

-85 RQDSCKSAD
+85 RQDSCKSTD

-113 LDADWI
+113 MDADWV
-119 VFDEYHERKADMDL
+119 VFDEYHECKADMDL
-133 LFAYFRREKSVILS
+133 LFGYLLRREVSGPS
-147 EARQGEVEGSKPK
+147 AGS
-160 GPRVSQ
+160 GTLPRV
-166 SDQAEAGREGESEAI
+166 
-181 SHCFSNNR
+181 
-189 AERPRIAVMSAA
+189 AVMSAA
-201 LNRSELEMVLGVKC
+201 LNREELEAVLGVKC
-215 LSLGHPLYPV
+215 LQLGHPLFPV
-225 QIINQT
+225 QIIHQA
-231 PATGTSLVSGV
+231 PATGNSLVSGV
-242 GLDAEV
+242 GIDAEV

-269 GKAEIARCHTA
+269 GKAEIARCHSA
-280 AAEALGNNCAEFL
+280 ASEALGNNCAEFL

-342 VSIYDDSEKVNVL
+342 VSLYDDSEKVNVL
-355 RTLPISMQNAIQRSG
+355 RTMPISMQNAIQRSG

-386 ESEKRMPQ
+386 DSETRMPK

-416 FGVRNLEFG
+416 RF
-425 MDCHAS
+425 
-431 NEARNDVKGECSET
+431 EARGARSEERVS
-445 ACGLIAEPHCHGAT
+445 GIE
-459 RNDVKGECSETAYRL
+459 
-474 IAEPQCHGAMRNDV
+474 
-488 LNLPTAIPEAREKT
+488 LPTAIPDARKIA
-502 ATALLEKFGMLQDG
+502 ATKLLEGFGMLKDG
-516 AITELGLK
+516 TITELGLK
-524 AIRTPIS
+524 AIRTPVS

-543 SKADLPDLLL
+543 SQADLPDLLL

-558 IHSGTE
+558 VHSGTE
-564 FLQKAKVA
+564 TLQKSKFPQ
-572 YDILTLANDTL
+572 DILTLAADTL
-583 SKSRDIPREVSFTL
+583 SKSINVPREVSFTL
-597 RQLRDYRDQI
+597 RQLRDYRDGLDESGSALRQG
-607 TSPTARNDI
+607 SGALPAHSSQLTA
-616 KGECSETACGLI
+616 
-628 AEPHCHGATR
+628 
-638 NDVKGECSE
+638 
-647 TACGLIAEPHC
+647 
-658 HGATRNDEDGY
+658 
-669 STHVI
+669 
-674 ARSATTKQSTEA
+674 QS
-686 FTCKQLLKA
+686 LLKA

-707 YKLANQNV
+707 YKLANQNI

-726 ILALSMLRT
+726 ILALTMLRT

-750 IAREL
+750 ITQDM
-755 LGGESAKTRYE
+755 LGGSTAKTRYE

-780 ISESENADGST
+780 ISETENADGTT

-797 EILTQE
+797 EIIPQE
-803 ASPKVLEELKKLTV
+803 ASPKVLAKLKDLTV

-828 WSGKF
+828 WSGRY
-833 LTEAVQTG
+833 LTEQMQTQ

-875 KFLLRDINEDRY
+875 IFLLRDIEENLY
-887 RSIVEE
+887 RNIVEE
-893 YFGKSMLQ
+893 YFGKSMLA
-901 WLGKTFPDHY
+901 WLTKTFPDHY

-922 YQEVAITDDGKSVQS
+922 YQAVAIDDSGKSVQS
-937 IDGVL
+937 IEGVL

-949 EDLMQL
+949 EDFMQL
-955 RGEHKIADGK
+955 RGEHRIADGK

-1009 WPEQV
+1009 WPET
-1014 IQN
+1014 IDI

>member
-1 MQYQDLAL
+1 M
-9 AEEEGKLEAAIAASR
+9 
-24 NLLIEA
+24 
-30 PTGSGKSLFIPY
+30 
-42 FLSKHCKGRVVV
+42 
-54 LQPRRIAA
+54 
-62 LALAQFSA
+62 
-70 KLHGE
+70 
-75 PCGKTVGYQF
+75 
-85 RQDSCKSAD
+85 
-94 TRILF
+94 
-99 QTYGNFLQELLHGK
+99 
-113 LDADWI
+113 
-119 VFDEYHERKADMDL
+119 
-133 LFAYFRREKSVILS
+133 
-147 EARQGEVEGSKPK
+147 
-160 GPRVSQ
+160 
-166 SDQAEAGREGESEAI
+166 
-181 SHCFSNNR
+181 
-189 AERPRIAVMSAA
+189 
-201 LNRSELEMVLGVKC
+201 
-215 LSLGHPLYPV
+215 
-225 QIINQT
+225 
-231 PATGTSLVSGV
+231 
-242 GLDAEV
+242 
-248 VRALRTLYRNNIW
+248 
-261 QTTLVFLP
+261 
-269 GKAEIARCHTA
+269 
-280 AAEALGNNCAEFL
+280 

-298 QDRETQDRIFE
+298 QDRKTQDRIFE

-342 VSIYDDSEKVNVL
+342 VSLYDDSEKVNVL

-386 ESEKRMPQ
+386 ESEKRMPT

-416 FGVRNLEFG
+416 TLGGERRSRNESG
-425 MDCHAS
+425 MT
-431 NEARNDVKGECSET
+431 EGIV
-445 ACGLIAEPHCHGAT
+445 
-459 RNDVKGECSETAYRL
+459 
-474 IAEPQCHGAMRNDV
+474 
-488 LNLPTAIPEAREKT
+488 LPTAIPEVREKT

-516 AITELGLK
+516 VITELGLK

-572 YDILTLANDTL
+572 YDILTLASDTL
-583 SKSRDIPREVSFTL
+583 SKNRDIPREVSFTL
-597 RQLRDYRDQI
+597 RQLRDYRE
-607 TSPTARNDI
+607 NF
-616 KGECSETACGLI
+616 
-628 AEPHCHGATR
+628 
-638 NDVKGECSE
+638 
-647 TACGLIAEPHC
+647 
-658 HGATRNDEDGY
+658 
-669 STHVI
+669 
-674 ARSATTKQSTEA
+674 TKQSFSTEQREEGNPEHLKDGFRRPRLQNDSS
-686 FTCKQLLKA
+686 FTIHSLLKA

-735 GGGSKSELKVNLYAP
+735 GTTKSELKVNLYAP
-750 IAREL
+750 ISKDM
-755 LGGESAKTRYE
+755 LGDEEAKTRYE

-780 ISESENADGST
+780 INETENTDGTT

-833 LTEAVQTG
+833 LTESVQTQ

-887 RSIVEE
+887 RSIVED

-911 VLPNGKRARYS
+911 TLPNGKRARYS
-922 YQEVAITDDGKSVQS
+922 YQEVAVSDDGKSVQS
-937 IDGVL
+937 IEGVL

-1014 IQN
+1014 I

>member
-75 PCGKTVGYQF
+75 ICGKTVGYQF

-133 LFAYFRREKSVILS
+133 LFAFFR
-147 EARQGEVEGSKPK
+147 GT
-160 GPRVSQ
+160 
-166 SDQAEAGREGESEAI
+166 
-181 SHCFSNNR
+181 
-189 AERPRIAVMSAA
+189 ERPRIAVMSAA
-201 LNRSELEMVLGVKC
+201 LNRSELETVLDVKC

-280 AAEALGNNCAEFL
+280 ASEALGNNCAEFL

-416 FGVRNLEFG
+416 TVGSRKLEVDERTG
-425 MDCHAS
+425 SALQTRDES
-431 NEARNDVKGECSET
+431 
-445 ACGLIAEPHCHGAT
+445 IAKIE
-459 RNDVKGECSETAYRL
+459 
-474 IAEPQCHGAMRNDV
+474 
-488 LNLPTAIPEAREKT
+488 LPTAIPEARERT

-543 SKADLPDLLL
+543 SKEDLPDLLL

-564 FLQKAKVA
+564 FLQKAKIA
-572 YDILTLANDTL
+572 YDILTLASDTL

-597 RQLRDYRDQI
+597 RQLRDYRDGLKQE
-607 TSPTARNDI
+607 PLTAQQR
-616 KGECSETACGLI
+616 CSAQDDT
-628 AEPHCHGATR
+628 
-638 NDVKGECSE
+638 V
-647 TACGLIAEPHC
+647 
-658 HGATRNDEDGY
+658 
-669 STHVI
+669 
-674 ARSATTKQSTEA
+674 RS
-686 FTCKQLLKA
+686 LLKA

-735 GGGSKSELKVNLYAP
+735 GTTKSELKVNLYAP
-750 IAREL
+750 VSQEM
-755 LGGESAKTRYE
+755 LGGSNAKTRYE

-780 ISESENADGST
+780 ISESENADGTT

-803 ASPKVLEELKKLTV
+803 ASPKILEELKKLTV

-833 LTEAVQTG
+833 LTEAVQTQ

-911 VLPNGKRARYS
+911 MLPNGKRARYS
-922 YQEVAITDDGKSVQS
+922 YQEVAVTDDGKSVQS
-937 IDGVL
+937 IEGVL

-1009 WPEQV
+1009 WPESV
-1014 IQN
+1014 I

>member
-1 MQYQDLAL
+1 MNYKDLAL

-75 PCGKTVGYQF
+75 SCGKTVGYQF

-133 LFAYFRREKSVILS
+133 LFGYFRRETRD
-147 EARQGEVEGSKPK
+147 ER
-160 GPRVSQ
+160 
-166 SDQAEAGREGESEAI
+166 REM
-181 SHCFSNNR
+181 
-189 AERPRIAVMSAA
+189 PRIAVMSAA
-201 LNRSELEMVLGVKC
+201 LNRDELENALNVKC

-280 AAEALGNNCAEFL
+280 ATEALGQNCAEFL

-342 VSIYDDSEKVNVL
+342 VSLYDDSEKVNVL

-416 FGVRNLEFG
+416 TVGSRKLEVDERTG
-425 MDCHAS
+425 SALQTRDES
-431 NEARNDVKGECSET
+431 
-445 ACGLIAEPHCHGAT
+445 IAKIE
-459 RNDVKGECSETAYRL
+459 
-474 IAEPQCHGAMRNDV
+474 
-488 LNLPTAIPEAREKT
+488 LPTAIPEAREKT
-502 ATALLEKFGMLQDG
+502 AMALLEKFGMLQNG
-516 AITELGLK
+516 VITALGLK
-524 AIRTPIS
+524 AIRTPVS

-572 YDILTLANDTL
+572 YDILTLASDTL
-583 SKSRDIPREVSFTL
+583 SKNRDVPREVSFTL
-597 RQLRDYRDQI
+597 RQLRDYRDGLKQDP
-607 TSPTARNDI
+607 STAQQR
-616 KGECSETACGLI
+616 CSAQDDT
-628 AEPHCHGATR
+628 
-638 NDVKGECSE
+638 V
-647 TACGLIAEPHC
+647 
-658 HGATRNDEDGY
+658 
-669 STHVI
+669 
-674 ARSATTKQSTEA
+674 RS
-686 FTCKQLLKA
+686 LLKA

-715 IRLQVAEPPYA
+715 IRLQVTEPPYA

-735 GGGSKSELKVNLYAP
+735 GTTKSELKVNLYAP
-750 IAREL
+750 ISQDM
-755 LGGESAKTRYE
+755 LGGSNAKTRYE

-866 LIFDEFASG
+866 LIFDEFANG

-887 RSIVEE
+887 RSIVED

-911 VLPNGKRARYS
+911 MLPNGKRARYS
-922 YQEVAITDDGKSVQS
+922 YQEVAVSDDGKSVQS
-937 IDGVL
+937 IEGVL

-1009 WPEQV
+1009 WPESV
-1014 IQN
+1014 I

>member
-1 MQYQDLAL
+1 MTYRDLAL
-9 AEEEGKLEAAIAASR
+9 AEEEGKLEAALAESR

-30 PTGSGKSLFIPY
+30 PTGSGKSLFVPY
-42 FLSKHCKGRVVV
+42 FLSKHCSGRVVV

-62 LALAQFSA
+62 LSLAQFSA

-85 RQDSCKSAD
+85 RQDSCKGAE

-113 LDADWI
+113 MDAEWV

-133 LFAYFRREKSVILS
+133 LFAYLL
-147 EARQGEVEGSKPK
+147 GSAHA
-160 GPRVSQ
+160 PRV
-166 SDQAEAGREGESEAI
+166 
-181 SHCFSNNR
+181 
-189 AERPRIAVMSAA
+189 AVMSAA
-201 LNRSELEMVLGVKC
+201 LNRSELEAVLGVKC
-215 LSLGHPLYPV
+215 LSLGHPLFPV
-225 QIINQT
+225 QIIHQV
-231 PATGTSLVSGV
+231 PAAGTSLVSGV

-248 VRALRTLYRNNIW
+248 VRALKTLYHNNIW

-269 GKAEIARCHTA
+269 GKAEIARCHSA
-280 AAEALGNNCAEFL
+280 ASEALGNNSAEFL

-342 VSIYDDSEKVNVL
+342 VSLYDDSEKVNVL

-386 ESEKRMPQ
+386 ESEKRMPR
-394 GIVPEVL
+394 GIIPEVT

-416 FGVRNLEFG
+416 SGNAPL
-425 MDCHAS
+425 D
-431 NEARNDVKGECSET
+431 
-445 ACGLIAEPHCHGAT
+445 
-459 RNDVKGECSETAYRL
+459 
-474 IAEPQCHGAMRNDV
+474 
-488 LNLPTAIPEAREKT
+488 LPTAIPEAREKT
-502 ATALLEKFGMLQDG
+502 ATALLEKFGMLQNG
-516 AITELGLK
+516 AITALGLK
-524 AIRTPIS
+524 AIRTPVS

-543 SKADLPDLLL
+543 SKDDLPDLLL

-564 FLQKAKVA
+564 FLQKSKVA
-572 YDILTLANDTL
+572 YDILALAADTL
-583 SKSRDIPREVSFTL
+583 SKNIAAPREVTFTL
-597 RQLRDYRDQI
+597 RQLRDYRDGI
-607 TSPTARNDI
+607 ASPSARNDN
-616 KGECSETACGLI
+616 STRPATD
-628 AEPHCHGATR
+628 GAR
-638 NDVKGECSE
+638 
-647 TACGLIAEPHC
+647 
-658 HGATRNDEDGY
+658 
-669 STHVI
+669 
-674 ARSATTKQSTEA
+674 A
-686 FTCKQLLKA
+686 FVCKQLLKA
-695 FPDRLATPSGNA
+695 FPDRLATPSGSA

-726 ILALSMLRT
+726 ILALSMLRAGT
-735 GGGSKSELKVNLYAP
+735 TRSELKVNLYAP
-750 IAREL
+750 V
-755 LGGESAKTRYE
+755 AKEMLEGDNATTRYE

-780 ISESENADGST
+780 IRESTGADGST

-797 EILTQE
+797 EIITQE
-803 ASPKVLEELKKLTV
+803 AAPDVLEKLKGLTV
-817 DAWREKIEKEN
+817 EAWKEKIEKEN
-828 WSGKF
+828 WSGKY
-833 LTEAVQTG
+833 LTEDIQTL
-841 LIKMRLAAKL
+841 LIKRRLAARL

-856 LPEFNEEDME
+856 LPDFSAEDME
-866 LIFDEFASG
+866 LIFDELSG
-875 KFLLRDINEDRY
+875 GKCLLRDINEDRY
-887 RSIVEE
+887 RSIVED
-893 YFGKSMLQ
+893 YFGKSMLA
-901 WLGKTFPDHY
+901 WLNKTFPDHY
-911 VLPNGKRARYS
+911 MLPNGKRARYS
-922 YQEVAITDDGKSVQS
+922 YQAVATDDEGKSVQS
-937 IDGVL
+937 IEGVL

-949 EDLMQL
+949 EDFMQL
-955 RGEHKIADGK
+955 RGEHKIAEGK

-1009 WPEQV
+1009 WPEKV
-1014 IQN
+1014 E

>member
-1 MQYQDLAL
+1 MKNYNDLAL
-9 AEEEGKLEAAIAASR
+9 AEEESKLEAALEESR

-85 RQDSCKSAD
+85 RQESCKSAD

-113 LDADWI
+113 LDADWV

-133 LFAYFRREKSVILS
+133 LFAFFK
-147 EARQGEVEGSKPK
+147 A
-160 GPRVSQ
+160 
-166 SDQAEAGREGESEAI
+166 
-181 SHCFSNNR
+181 N
-189 AERPRIAVMSAA
+189 AERVRLTIMSAA
-201 LNRSELEMVLGVKC
+201 LNRDELEAVLGVKC

-225 QIINQT
+225 QILNQT

-248 VRALRTLYRNNIW
+248 VRALKTLYRNGIW

-269 GKAEIARCHTA
+269 GKAEIARCHSA

-342 VSIYDDSEKVNVL
+342 VSLYDDSEKVNVL
-355 RTLPISMQNAIQRSG
+355 RTMPISMQNAIQRSG

-386 ESEKRMPQ
+386 ESEKRMPK

-416 FGVRNLEFG
+416 QEIPA
-425 MDCHAS
+425 DP
-431 NEARNDVKGECSET
+431 K
-445 ACGLIAEPHCHGAT
+445 I
-459 RNDVKGECSETAYRL
+459 
-474 IAEPQCHGAMRNDV
+474 I
-488 LNLPTAIPEAREKT
+488 LPTAIPEVREQV
-502 ATALLEKFGMLQDG
+502 ATKLLEGFGMLQDG
-516 AITELGLK
+516 AITPLGLK
-524 AIRTPIS
+524 AIRTPVS

-537 LLASAQ
+537 LLASARGPE
-543 SKADLPDLLL
+543 DLPDLLL

-558 IHSGTE
+558 IHSSTE
-564 FLQKAKVA
+564 FLQKSKVA
-572 YDILTLANDTL
+572 YDVMTLASDTL
-583 SKSRDIPREVSFTL
+583 SKAVTVPREVSFTL
-597 RQLRDYRDQI
+597 RQLREYREKVEGV
-607 TSPTARNDI
+607 TSSPTHI
-616 KGECSETACGLI
+616 KKFVA
-628 AEPHCHGATR
+628 
-638 NDVKGECSE
+638 
-647 TACGLIAEPHC
+647 
-658 HGATRNDEDGY
+658 
-669 STHVI
+669 
-674 ARSATTKQSTEA
+674 QS
-686 FTCKQLLKA
+686 LLKA

-707 YKLANQNV
+707 YKLPNQNI

-726 ILALSMLRT
+726 ILALSMLRA
-735 GGGSKSELKVNLYAP
+735 GSGSKSELKVNLYAA
-750 IAREL
+750 IGKEL
-755 LGGESAKTRYE
+755 LESDDTKTRYE

-773 ERFIGVE
+773 ERFIGLE
-780 ISESENADGST
+780 ISEAENADGSV
-791 TELSRK
+791 TELSRR

-803 ASPKVLEELKKLTV
+803 ASPKVLAELKKLTV
-817 DAWREKIEKEN
+817 AAWKEKIEKEN
-828 WSGKF
+828 WSGRY
-833 LTEAVQTG
+833 LTEAMETLLV
-841 LIKMRLAAKL
+841 KMRLAAKL

-856 LPEFNEEDME
+856 LPEFNDEDME
-866 LIFDEFASG
+866 LIFDEFTDG
-875 KFLLRDINEDRY
+875 KFLLKDIDENRY
-887 RSIVEE
+887 RNIMED
-893 YFGKSMLQ
+893 YFGKSMLA
-901 WLGKTFPDHY
+901 WLGKTFPDHF

-922 YQEVAITDDGKSVQS
+922 YQAVADDELSGGKSVQS
-937 IDGVL
+937 AEGVL

-949 EDLMQL
+949 EDFMQM

-1009 WPEQV
+1009 WPEKV
-1014 IQN
+1014 I

>member
-1 MQYQDLAL
+1 MNYKDLAL

-75 PCGKTVGYQF
+75 SCGKTVGYQF

-133 LFAYFRREKSVILS
+133 LFAFFR
-147 EARQGEVEGSKPK
+147 GT
-160 GPRVSQ
+160 
-166 SDQAEAGREGESEAI
+166 
-181 SHCFSNNR
+181 
-189 AERPRIAVMSAA
+189 ERPRIAVMSAA
-201 LNRSELEMVLGVKC
+201 LNRSELETVLGVKC

-280 AAEALGNNCAEFL
+280 ASEALGNNCAEFL

-309 VTERPRVIFTTN
+309 ETERPRVIFTTN

-342 VSIYDDSEKVNVL
+342 VSEYDDSEKVNVL
-355 RTLPISMQNAIQRSG
+355 RTLPISLQNAIQRSG

-381 RLWSE
+381 RLWTE
-386 ESEKRMPQ
+386 DAEKHMPQ

-401 QIEPSELLLQKAALE
+401 QIEPSELILQKAMLE
-416 FGVRNLEFG
+416 SIDERRETRDERGFPVGAGNDKQGFTARTQE
-425 MDCHAS
+425 S
-431 NEARNDVKGECSET
+431 NDFT
-445 ACGLIAEPHCHGAT
+445 IT
-459 RNDVKGECSETAYRL
+459 
-474 IAEPQCHGAMRNDV
+474 
-488 LNLPTAIPEAREKT
+488 LPTAIPEARERV
-502 ATALLEKFGMLQDG
+502 ATAMLNNFGMLQDG
-516 AITELGLK
+516 HITELGK
-524 AIRTPIS
+524 RAIQTPIS

-537 LLASAQ
+537 ILAKATSA
-543 SKADLPDLLL
+543 ADLPDLLL
-553 AALAW
+553 AAMAW

-564 FLQKAKVA
+564 FVQKSKNT
-572 YDILTLANDTL
+572 LNLFTLASDTL
-583 SKSRDIPREVSFTL
+583 SKAINVPREVSFTL
-597 RQLRDYRDQI
+597 KQLRDFRDSLKEMPVY
-607 TSPTARNDI
+607 SPSSHFMA
-616 KGECSETACGLI
+616 
-628 AEPHCHGATR
+628 
-638 NDVKGECSE
+638 
-647 TACGLIAEPHC
+647 
-658 HGATRNDEDGY
+658 
-669 STHVI
+669 
-674 ARSATTKQSTEA
+674 Q
-686 FTCKQLLKA
+686 QLLAA
-695 FPDRLATPSGNA
+695 FPDALATPSGNV
-707 YKLANQNV
+707 YKLSNGNT
-715 IRLQVAEPPYA
+715 IRLQVSEPPYA
-726 ILALSMLRT
+726 LLALSMLRT
-735 GGGSKSELKVNLYAP
+735 GGGSKSELRVSLYAP
-750 IAREL
+750 VPKEL
-755 LGGESAKTRYE
+755 LGGESENIRYE

-773 ERFIGVE
+773 ERFIGIE
-780 ISESENADGST
+780 IHESESPNGDIRET
-791 TELSRK
+791 SRK
-797 EILTQE
+797 EILPQE
-803 ASPKVLEELKKLTV
+803 ASPKVLEKLKELTA
-817 DAWREKIEKEN
+817 DAWRDKLEKEN
-828 WSGKF
+828 WTGRY
-833 LTEAVQTG
+833 LTENIQTL

-856 LPEFNEEDME
+856 LPEFNDEDME
-866 LIFDEFASG
+866 LILNELTDG
-875 KFLLRDINEDRY
+875 IFLLRDINEDRY
-887 RSIVEE
+887 RNIVED
-893 YFGKSMLQ
+893 YFGKSMLA
-901 WLGKTFPDHY
+901 WLQKTFPDHY

-922 YQEVAITDDGKSVQS
+922 YQEVATADEQSSGKIVQS
-937 IDGVL
+937 ADGVL

-949 EDLMQL
+949 EDFMQL
-955 RGEHKIADGK
+955 RGEHKIADNK

-985 LTGFWQNTY
+985 LTSFWQNTY

-1009 WPEQV
+1009 WPETV
-1014 IQN
+1014 M

>member
-1 MQYQDLAL
+1 MTYTDLAL
-9 AEEEGKLEAAIAASR
+9 AEEESKLTAALEESR

-85 RQDSCKSAD
+85 RQESCKSAD

-99 QTYGNFLQELLHGK
+99 QTYGNFLQEVLHGK
-113 LDADWI
+113 LDADWV

-133 LFAYFRREKSVILS
+133 LFGYFLRIRHPEERSD
-147 EARQGEVEGSKPK
+147 EGSRPK
-160 GPRVSQ
+160 MPRVSQ
-166 SDQAEAGREGESEAI
+166 NDQAQAGRDGESEAMPEVPLCDRAERTRV
-181 SHCFSNNR
+181 SRSDQAQAGRDGESEAMPEVPLCDR

-201 LNRSELEMVLGVKC
+201 LNRDELEAVLGVKC

-248 VRALRTLYRNNIW
+248 VRALKTLYRNGIW

-269 GKAEIARCHTA
+269 GKAEIARCHSA

-342 VSIYDDSEKVNVL
+342 VSLYDDSEKVNVL

-386 ESEKRMPQ
+386 ESEKRMPR

-401 QIEPSELLLQKAALE
+401 QIEPSELILQKAALE
-416 FGVRNLEFG
+416 KEIPACAG
-425 MDCHAS
+425 MTT
-431 NEARNDVKGECSET
+431 GIT
-445 ACGLIAEPHCHGAT
+445 
-459 RNDVKGECSETAYRL
+459 
-474 IAEPQCHGAMRNDV
+474 
-488 LNLPTAIPEAREKT
+488 LPTAIPEAREKT

-516 AITELGLK
+516 AITELGLR
-524 AIRTPIS
+524 AIRTPVS

-543 SKADLPDLLL
+543 SKAELPDLLL

-564 FLQKAKVA
+564 FLQKSKVA
-572 YDILTLANDTL
+572 YDVMTLAADTL
-583 SKSRDIPREVSFTL
+583 SKAVNVPREVSFTL
-597 RQLRDYRDQI
+597 RQLREYRESLGKEIPACAGMTAPKERGVAGPATEAPLEGVADAANGRSEGE
-607 TSPTARNDI
+607 TSPTHI
-616 KGECSETACGLI
+616 KKFVAQ
-628 AEPHCHGATR
+628 R
-638 NDVKGECSE
+638 
-647 TACGLIAEPHC
+647 
-658 HGATRNDEDGY
+658 
-669 STHVI
+669 
-674 ARSATTKQSTEA
+674 
-686 FTCKQLLKA
+686 LLKA
-695 FPDRLATPSGNA
+695 FPDRLATPSASA
-707 YKLANQNV
+707 YKLSNQNI

-726 ILALSMLRT
+726 ILALSMLRA
-735 GGGSKSELKVNLYAP
+735 GGGSKSELKVNLYAA
-750 IAREL
+750 IGKEL
-755 LGGESAKTRYE
+755 LESDDTKTRYE

-773 ERFIGVE
+773 ERFIGLE
-780 ISESENADGST
+780 ISEAENADGSV

-803 ASPKVLEELKKLTV
+803 ASPKVLAELKKLTV
-817 DAWREKIEKEN
+817 AAWKEKIEKEN
-828 WSGKF
+828 WSGRY
-833 LTEAVQTG
+833 LTEAVQT
-841 LIKMRLAAKL
+841 LLMKMRLAAKL

-856 LPEFNEEDME
+856 LPEFNDEDME
-866 LIFDEFASG
+866 LIFDEFTDG
-875 KFLLRDINEDRY
+875 KFLLKDIDENRY
-887 RSIVEE
+887 RNIVED
-893 YFGKSMLQ
+893 YFGKSMLA
-901 WLGKTFPDHY
+901 WLGKTFPDHF

-922 YQEVAITDDGKSVQS
+922 YQEVATDETLGGQAVQS
-937 IDGVL
+937 AEGVL

-949 EDLMQL
+949 EDFMQM
-955 RGEHKIADGK
+955 RGEHRIADGK

-1009 WPEQV
+1009 WPEKV
-1014 IQN
+1014 I

>member
-1 MQYQDLAL
+1 MMTYNDLAL
-9 AEEEGKLEAAIAASR
+9 AEEESKLEAAVAESR

-75 PCGKTVGYQF
+75 SCGKTVGYQF
-85 RQDSCKSAD
+85 RQDSCKSEG

-133 LFAYFRREKSVILS
+133 LFGYFMNRRSP
-147 EARQGEVEGSKPK
+147 VEPGMT
-160 GPRVSQ
+160 GV
-166 SDQAEAGREGESEAI
+166 
-181 SHCFSNNR
+181 
-189 AERPRIAVMSAA
+189 RIAVMSAA

-280 AAEALGNNCAEFL
+280 ASEALGENCAEFL

-401 QIEPSELLLQKAALE
+401 QIEPSELILQKAALE
-416 FGVRNLEFG
+416 VLDEERR
-425 MDCHAS
+425 S
-431 NEARNDVKGECSET
+431 RVKPGKTE
-445 ACGLIAEPHCHGAT
+445 GI
-459 RNDVKGECSETAYRL
+459 V
-474 IAEPQCHGAMRNDV
+474 
-488 LNLPTAIPEAREKT
+488 LPTPIPEARDKT

-516 AITELGLK
+516 AITELGLR

-564 FLQKAKVA
+564 FLQKSKVA
-572 YDILTLANDTL
+572 YDILTLASDTL
-583 SKSRDIPREVSFTL
+583 SKAVNAPREVTFTL
-597 RQLRDYRDQI
+597 RQLRDYRDALEKEIPAFAGKTNQAAGK
-607 TSPTARNDI
+607 TNEDS
-616 KGECSETACGLI
+616 
-628 AEPHCHGATR
+628 GAT
-638 NDVKGECSE
+638 
-647 TACGLIAEPHC
+647 I
-658 HGATRNDEDGY
+658 
-669 STHVI
+669 ST
-674 ARSATTKQSTEA
+674 QA

-735 GGGSKSELKVNLYAP
+735 GTTKSELKVNLYAP
-750 IAREL
+750 ISQDM
-755 LGGESAKTRYE
+755 LGGSSAKTRYE

-833 LTEAVQTG
+833 LTETVQTQ

-856 LPEFNEEDME
+856 LPEFNDEDME

-887 RSIVEE
+887 RSIVED

-911 VLPNGKRARYS
+911 MLPNGKRARYS
-922 YQEVAITDDGKSVQS
+922 YQAVATDDDGKSVHS
-937 IDGVL
+937 IEGVL

-1009 WPEQV
+1009 WPESV
-1014 IQN
+1014 I

>member
-1 MQYQDLAL
+1 MNYKDLAL

-75 PCGKTVGYQF
+75 SCGKTVGYQF

-133 LFAYFRREKSVILS
+133 LFAFFR
-147 EARQGEVEGSKPK
+147 G
-160 GPRVSQ
+160 
-166 SDQAEAGREGESEAI
+166 
-181 SHCFSNNR
+181 

-201 LNRSELEMVLGVKC
+201 LNRDELENALNVKC

-280 AAEALGNNCAEFL
+280 AAEALGQNCAEFL
-293 ELYGG
+293 EIYGG

-342 VSIYDDSEKVNVL
+342 VSLYDDSEKVNVL

-416 FGVRNLEFG
+416 NTDERTLAGSLQTRDE
-425 MDCHAS
+425 S
-431 NEARNDVKGECSET
+431 
-445 ACGLIAEPHCHGAT
+445 IAKIE
-459 RNDVKGECSETAYRL
+459 
-474 IAEPQCHGAMRNDV
+474 
-488 LNLPTAIPEAREKT
+488 LPTAIPEAREKT
-502 ATALLEKFGMLQDG
+502 ATALLQKFGMLQDG

-572 YDILTLANDTL
+572 YDILTLASDTL
-583 SKSRDIPREVSFTL
+583 SKNRDVPREVSFTL
-597 RQLRDYRDQI
+597 RQLRDYRNQLANPTPQRGEAP
-607 TSPTARNDI
+607 TSNLVT
-616 KGECSETACGLI
+616 
-628 AEPHCHGATR
+628 
-638 NDVKGECSE
+638 
-647 TACGLIAEPHC
+647 
-658 HGATRNDEDGY
+658 
-669 STHVI
+669 
-674 ARSATTKQSTEA
+674 QS
-686 FTCKQLLKA
+686 LLKA

-735 GGGSKSELKVNLYAP
+735 GTTKSELKVNLYAP
-750 IAREL
+750 ISQDM
-755 LGGESAKTRYE
+755 LGGSNARTRYE

-828 WSGKF
+828 WSGRF
-833 LTEAVQTG
+833 LTDVVQTQ

-887 RSIVEE
+887 RSIVED

-911 VLPNGKRARYS
+911 MLPNGKRARYS
-922 YQEVAITDDGKSVQS
+922 YQEVAVTDDGKSVQS
-937 IDGVL
+937 IEGVL

-1009 WPEQV
+1009 WPESV
-1014 IQN
+1014 I

>member
-1 MQYQDLAL
+1 MTYNDLAL
-9 AEEEGKLEAAIAASR
+9 AEEESKLEAAIEASH

-62 LALAQFSA
+62 LSLAQFSA

-85 RQDSCKSAD
+85 RQDSCKSAG

-113 LDADWI
+113 MDADWV

-133 LFAYFRREKSVILS
+133 LFGYLLRREVSGPS
-147 EARQGEVEGSKPK
+147 AGS
-160 GPRVSQ
+160 GTLPRV
-166 SDQAEAGREGESEAI
+166 
-181 SHCFSNNR
+181 
-189 AERPRIAVMSAA
+189 AVMSAA
-201 LNRSELEMVLGVKC
+201 LNREELEAVLGVKC
-215 LSLGHPLYPV
+215 LQLGHPLFPV
-225 QIINQT
+225 QIIHQA
-231 PATGTSLVSGV
+231 PATGNSLVSGV
-242 GLDAEV
+242 GIDAEV

-269 GKAEIARCHTA
+269 GKAEIARCHSA
-280 AAEALGNNCAEFL
+280 ASEALGNNCAEFL

-342 VSIYDDSEKVNVL
+342 VSLYDDSEKVNVL
-355 RTLPISMQNAIQRSG
+355 RTMPISMQNAIQRSG

-386 ESEKRMPQ
+386 DSETRMPK

-416 FGVRNLEFG
+416 RF
-425 MDCHAS
+425 
-431 NEARNDVKGECSET
+431 EARGARSEERSNIV
-445 ACGLIAEPHCHGAT
+445 IA
-459 RNDVKGECSETAYRL
+459 SEAKQSQL
-474 IAEPQCHGAMRNDV
+474 E
-488 LNLPTAIPEAREKT
+488 LPTPIPEARKIA
-502 ATALLEKFGMLQDG
+502 ATKLLEGFGMLKDG
-516 AITELGLK
+516 TITELGLK
-524 AIRTPIS
+524 AIRTPVS

-543 SKADLPDLLL
+543 SQADLPDLLL

-564 FLQKAKVA
+564 TLQKSKFPQ
-572 YDILTLANDTL
+572 DILTLAADTL
-583 SKSRDIPREVSFTL
+583 SKSINVPREVSFTF
-597 RQLRDYRDQI
+597 RQLRDYRDQVA
-607 TSPTARNDI
+607 SPTPQR
-616 KGECSETACGLI
+616 SE
-628 AEPHCHGATR
+628 
-638 NDVKGECSE
+638 
-647 TACGLIAEPHC
+647 
-658 HGATRNDEDGY
+658 
-669 STHVI
+669 
-674 ARSATTKQSTEA
+674 ATTSNLVA
-686 FTCKQLLKA
+686 LNLLKA

-707 YKLANQNV
+707 YKLANQNI

-726 ILALSMLRT
+726 ILALTMLRT

-750 IAREL
+750 ITQDM
-755 LGGESAKTRYE
+755 LGGSTAKTRYE

-780 ISESENADGST
+780 ISETENADGTT

-797 EILTQE
+797 EIIPQE
-803 ASPKVLEELKKLTV
+803 ASPKVLAKLKDLTV

-828 WSGKF
+828 WSGRY
-833 LTEAVQTG
+833 LTEQMQTQ

-875 KFLLRDINEDRY
+875 IFLLRDIEENLY
-887 RSIVEE
+887 RNIVEE
-893 YFGKSMLQ
+893 YFGKSMLA
-901 WLGKTFPDHY
+901 WLTKTFPDHY

-922 YQEVAITDDGKSVQS
+922 YQAVAIDDSGKSVQS
-937 IDGVL
+937 IEGVL

-949 EDLMQL
+949 EDFMQL
-955 RGEHKIADGK
+955 RGEHRIADGK

-1009 WPEQV
+1009 WPETV
-1014 IQN
+1014 MSYE

>member
-1 MQYQDLAL
+1 MTYGDLAL
-9 AEEEGKLEAAIAASR
+9 AEEEDKLEAALEASR

-62 LALAQFSA
+62 LSLAQFSA

-113 LDADWI
+113 MDADWV

-133 LFAYFRREKSVILS
+133 LFAFFRREN
-147 EARQGEVEGSKPK
+147 ARKLATDERRE
-160 GPRVSQ
+160 GPRV
-166 SDQAEAGREGESEAI
+166 
-181 SHCFSNNR
+181 
-189 AERPRIAVMSAA
+189 AVMSAA
-201 LNRSELEMVLGVKC
+201 LNRDELEAVLGVKC
-215 LSLGHPLYPV
+215 LSLGHPLFPV

-231 PATGTSLVSGV
+231 PATGNSLVSGV

-248 VRALRTLYRNNIW
+248 VRALKTLYRNNIW

-269 GKAEIARCHTA
+269 GKAEIARCHSA
-280 AAEALGNNCAEFL
+280 AAEALGNSCAEFL

-330 NVTGVVDSGIER
+330 NVSGVVDSGIER
-342 VSIYDDSEKVNVL
+342 VSLYDDSEKVNVL
-355 RTLPISMQNAIQRSG
+355 RTMPISMQNAIQRSG

-386 ESEKRMPQ
+386 ESEKRMPR

-416 FGVRNLEFG
+416 SSPLPPSWRAPTRHLDSGSEAG
-425 MDCHAS
+425 MTSAPPSRILDS
-431 NEARNDVKGECSET
+431 GSEAGMTQKSK
-445 ACGLIAEPHCHGAT
+445 AEMT
-459 RNDVKGECSETAYRL
+459 EL
-474 IAEPQCHGAMRNDV
+474 Q
-488 LNLPTAIPEAREKT
+488 LPTAIPEAREKA
-502 ATALLEKFGMLQDG
+502 ATTLLEKFGMLKG
-516 AITELGLK
+516 GSITELGLK
-524 AIRTPIS
+524 AIRTPVS

-537 LLASAQ
+537 LLASSSGPQ
-543 SKADLPDLLL
+543 DLPDQLL

-564 FLQKAKVA
+564 ALQKSKFPQDV
-572 YDILTLANDTL
+572 LTLAADTL
-583 SKSRDIPREVSFTL
+583 SKSVNVPREVSFTF
-597 RQLRDYRDQI
+597 RQLREYRDGLDERRETRDERNA
-607 TSPTARNDI
+607 TSLTSHPTSNISHLVAH
-616 KGECSETACGLI
+616 S
-628 AEPHCHGATR
+628 
-638 NDVKGECSE
+638 
-647 TACGLIAEPHC
+647 
-658 HGATRNDEDGY
+658 
-669 STHVI
+669 
-674 ARSATTKQSTEA
+674 
-686 FTCKQLLKA
+686 LLKA
-695 FPDRLATPSGNA
+695 FPDRLATPNGNA
-707 YKLANQNV
+707 YKLANQNI

-735 GGGSKSELKVNLYAP
+735 GGGSKSELKVNLYAA
-750 IAREL
+750 IDKEMLDTGDAE
-755 LGGESAKTRYE
+755 ARYE

-780 ISESENADGST
+780 V

-803 ASPKVLEELKKLTV
+803 ASPKVLAELKKLTV
-817 DAWREKIEKEN
+817 AAWKEKIEKEN
-828 WSGKF
+828 WSGRY
-833 LTEAVQTG
+833 LTESVQT
-841 LIKMRLAAKL
+841 LLTKMRLAAKL

-856 LPEFNEEDME
+856 LPEMNNEDME
-866 LIFDEFASG
+866 IIFDEFADG
-875 KFLLRDINEDRY
+875 KFLLRDIDEGRY
-887 RSIVEE
+887 RSIVED
-893 YFGKSMLQ
+893 YFGKSMLA
-901 WLGKTFPDHY
+901 WLNKTFPDHY

-922 YQEVAITDDGKSVQS
+922 YQEVASSDDGKSVQS
-937 IDGVL
+937 VEGVL

-949 EDLMQL
+949 EDFMQM

-985 LTGFWQNTY
+985 LTGFWKNTY

-1009 WPEQV
+1009 WPESV
-1014 IQN
+1014 EP

>member
-1 MQYQDLAL
+1 MTYNDLTL
-9 AEEEGKLEAAIAASR
+9 AEEESKLEAALEASR

-62 LALAQFSA
+62 LSLAQFSA

-113 LDADWI
+113 MDADWV

-133 LFAYFRREKSVILS
+133 LFAYFRRETRYTTLGALPRSGCYPLWGDERGV
-147 EARQGEVEGSKPK
+147 
-160 GPRVSQ
+160 GPRV
-166 SDQAEAGREGESEAI
+166 
-181 SHCFSNNR
+181 
-189 AERPRIAVMSAA
+189 AVMSAA
-201 LNRSELEMVLGVKC
+201 LNREELEAVLGVKC
-215 LSLGHPLYPV
+215 LQLGHPLFPV
-225 QIINQT
+225 QIIHQA
-231 PATGTSLVSGV
+231 PATGNSLVSGV
-242 GLDAEV
+242 GIDAEV

-269 GKAEIARCHTA
+269 GKAEIARCHSA
-280 AAEALGNNCAEFL
+280 ASEALGNNCAEFL

-342 VSIYDDSEKVNVL
+342 VSLYDDSEKVNVL
-355 RTLPISMQNAIQRSG
+355 RTMPISMQNAIQRSG

-386 ESEKRMPQ
+386 DSETRMPR
-394 GIVPEVL
+394 GIVPEIL

-416 FGVRNLEFG
+416 LDERRKTRDER
-425 MDCHAS
+425 H
-431 NEARNDVKGECSET
+431 EARGARSEERDS
-445 ACGLIAEPHCHGAT
+445 GI
-459 RNDVKGECSETAYRL
+459 V
-474 IAEPQCHGAMRNDV
+474 
-488 LNLPTAIPEAREKT
+488 LPTAIPDAREKT
-502 ATALLEKFGMLQDG
+502 ATALLEKFGMLKDG
-516 AITELGLK
+516 VITELGLK
-524 AIRTPIS
+524 AIRTPVS

-543 SKADLPDLLL
+543 SQADLPDLLL

-564 FLQKAKVA
+564 ALQKSKVSQ
-572 YDILTLANDTL
+572 DILALAADTL
-583 SKSRDIPREVSFTL
+583 SKSINVPREVSFTF
-597 RQLRDYRDQI
+597 RQLRDYRDGLDERI
-607 TSPTARNDI
+607 DCHASNEARN
-616 KGECSETACGLI
+616 
-628 AEPHCHGATR
+628 
-638 NDVKGECSE
+638 N
-647 TACGLIAEPHC
+647 
-658 HGATRNDEDGY
+658 
-669 STHVI
+669 STHSNTSRLV
-674 ARSATTKQSTEA
+674 AQS
-686 FTCKQLLKA
+686 LLKA
-695 FPDRLATPSGNA
+695 FPDRLATPSGSA
-707 YKLANQNV
+707 YKLANQNI

-726 ILALSMLRT
+726 ILALTMLRT

-750 IAREL
+750 ITQDM
-755 LGGESAKTRYE
+755 LGGNTAKTRYE

-773 ERFIGVE
+773 ERFIGIE
-780 ISESENADGST
+780 ISETENADGT
-791 TELSRK
+791 ITELSRK
-797 EILTQE
+797 EILPQE
-803 ASPKVLEELKKLTV
+803 ASPKVLAKLKELTV

-828 WSGKF
+828 WSGRY
-833 LTEAVQTG
+833 LTEQMQTL

-856 LPEFNEEDME
+856 QPEFNEEDME

-875 KFLLRDINEDRY
+875 IFLLRDINEDRF
-887 RSIVEE
+887 RNIVEE
-893 YFGKSMLQ
+893 YFGKSMLA
-901 WLGKTFPDHY
+901 WLNKTFPDHY
-911 VLPNGKRARYS
+911 MLPNGKRARYS
-922 YQEVAITDDGKSVQS
+922 YQAVAIDDSGKSVQS
-937 IDGVL
+937 IEGVL

-949 EDLMQL
+949 EDFMQL

-1009 WPEQV
+1009 WPESV
-1014 IQN
+1014 I

>member
-75 PCGKTVGYQF
+75 TCGKTVGYQF

-133 LFAYFRREKSVILS
+133 LFAYFRRETSVILS
-147 EARQGEVEGSKPK
+147 EARQGEVEGSRPN

-166 SDQAEAGREGESEAI
+166 SDQAEAGREGESEAM
-181 SHCFSNNR
+181 SEGLRCDR

-201 LNRSELEMVLGVKC
+201 LNRDELETVLGVKC

-342 VSIYDDSEKVNVL
+342 VSLYDDSEKVNVL

-386 ESEKRMPQ
+386 ESEKRMPT

-416 FGVRNLEFG
+416 NTDERTLAGSLQ
-425 MDCHAS
+425 
-431 NEARNDVKGECSET
+431 
-445 ACGLIAEPHCHGAT
+445 T
-459 RNDVKGECSETAYRL
+459 RDERSSS
-474 IAEPQCHGAMRNDV
+474 IS
-488 LNLPTAIPEAREKT
+488 LPTAIPEAREKT

-572 YDILTLANDTL
+572 YDILTLASDTL
-583 SKSRDIPREVSFTL
+583 SKNRDIPREVSFTL
-597 RQLRDYRDQI
+597 RQLRDYRE
-607 TSPTARNDI
+607 NF
-616 KGECSETACGLI
+616 
-628 AEPHCHGATR
+628 
-638 NDVKGECSE
+638 
-647 TACGLIAEPHC
+647 
-658 HGATRNDEDGY
+658 
-669 STHVI
+669 
-674 ARSATTKQSTEA
+674 TKQSFSAEQREEGNPEHLKDGFRRPRLQNDSS
-686 FTCKQLLKA
+686 FTIHSLLKA

-735 GGGSKSELKVNLYAP
+735 GTTKSELKVNLYAP
-750 IAREL
+750 ISKDI
-755 LGGESAKTRYE
+755 LGGEEATTRYE

-780 ISESENADGST
+780 ISETENADGST

-803 ASPKVLEELKKLTV
+803 ASPKVLEDLKKLTV

-833 LTEAVQTG
+833 LTESVQTQ

-887 RSIVEE
+887 RSIVED

-911 VLPNGKRARYS
+911 MLPNGKRARYS
-922 YQEVAITDDGKSVQS
+922 YQEVAVTDDGKSVQS
-937 IDGVL
+937 IEGVL

-1014 IQN
+1014 I

>member
-133 LFAYFRREKSVILS
+133 LFAYFR
-147 EARQGEVEGSKPK
+147 G
-160 GPRVSQ
+160 
-166 SDQAEAGREGESEAI
+166 
-181 SHCFSNNR
+181 
-189 AERPRIAVMSAA
+189 AERPRVAVMSAA
-201 LNRSELEMVLGVKC
+201 LNREELETVLGVKC

-231 PATGTSLVSGV
+231 PATGTSLVSSV

-342 VSIYDDSEKVNVL
+342 VSLYDDSEKVNVL

-386 ESEKRMPQ
+386 ESEKRMPT

-401 QIEPSELLLQKAALE
+401 QIEPSELLLQKTALE
-416 FGVRNLEFG
+416 SIDTIPASTVVRQAHQPCKVPEP
-425 MDCHAS
+425 
-431 NEARNDVKGECSET
+431 
-445 ACGLIAEPHCHGAT
+445 AEGPKNRMT
-459 RNDVKGECSETAYRL
+459 
-474 IAEPQCHGAMRNDV
+474 
-488 LNLPTAIPEAREKT
+488 LPTAIPEAREKT

-572 YDILTLANDTL
+572 YDILTLASDTL
-583 SKSRDIPREVSFTL
+583 SKNRDIPREVSFTL
-597 RQLRDYRDQI
+597 RQLRDYRD
-607 TSPTARNDI
+607 NF
-616 KGECSETACGLI
+616 
-628 AEPHCHGATR
+628 
-638 NDVKGECSE
+638 
-647 TACGLIAEPHC
+647 
-658 HGATRNDEDGY
+658 
-669 STHVI
+669 
-674 ARSATTKQSTEA
+674 TKQSFSTEQREEGNPEHFKDGFA
-686 FTCKQLLKA
+686 RDPSTSFTSASSVNSAQDDTARATHSLLKA

-735 GGGSKSELKVNLYAP
+735 GTTKSELKVNLYAP
-750 IAREL
+750 ISKDM
-755 LGGESAKTRYE
+755 LGGEEAKTRYE

-780 ISESENADGST
+780 ISETENTDGTT

-833 LTEAVQTG
+833 LTESVQTQ

-887 RSIVEE
+887 RSIVED

-911 VLPNGKRARYS
+911 MLPNGKRARYS
-922 YQEVAITDDGKSVQS
+922 YQEVAVTDDGKSVQS
-937 IDGVL
+937 IEGVL

-1009 WPEQV
+1009 WPESV
-1014 IQN
+1014 I

>member
-1 MQYQDLAL
+1 MTYGDLAL
-9 AEEEGKLEAAIAASR
+9 AEEEDKLETAIAQSS

-70 KLHGE
+70 KLHNE

-85 RQDSCKSAD
+85 RQDSCKSAG

-113 LDADWI
+113 CDADWI

-133 LFAYFRREKSVILS
+133 LFAYFNGRSPV
-147 EARQGEVEGSKPK
+147 KP
-160 GPRVSQ
+160 GMTMQ
-166 SDQAEAGREGESEAI
+166 QAPGMTM
-181 SHCFSNNR
+181 
-189 AERPRIAVMSAA
+189 PRIAVMSAA
-201 LNRSELEMVLGVKC
+201 LSRSELETVLGVKC
-215 LSLGHPLYPV
+215 LELGHPLYPV

-231 PATGTSLVSGV
+231 PATGNSLVSGV

-248 VRALRTLYRNNIW
+248 VRALKTLYRNNIW

-269 GKAEIARCHTA
+269 GKAEIARCHSA
-280 AAEALGNNCAEFL
+280 ASEALGANCAEFL

-342 VSIYDDSEKVNVL
+342 VSLYDDSEKVNVL
-355 RTLPISMQNAIQRSG
+355 RTMPISMQNAIQRSG

-416 FGVRNLEFG
+416 A
-425 MDCHAS
+425 MDTLAAS
-431 NEARNDVKGECSET
+431 RLRYDV
-445 ACGLIAEPHCHGAT
+445 GAT
-459 RNDVKGECSETAYRL
+459 TQQRCDESMDPISRSADSFQGDIK
-474 IAEPQCHGAMRNDV
+474 
-488 LNLPTAIPEAREKT
+488 LPTAIPETREIA
-502 ATALLEKFGMLQDG
+502 ATKLLEGFGMLQDG
-516 AITELGLK
+516 AITPLGLK
-524 AIRTPIS
+524 AIRTPVS

-537 LLASAQ
+537 LLATANGPQ
-543 SKADLPDLLL
+543 DLPDLLL

-572 YDILTLANDTL
+572 YDILTLAADTL
-583 SKSRDIPREVSFTL
+583 SKNINVPREVSFTL
-597 RQLRDYRDQI
+597 RQLRDYRDGLKEI
-607 TSPTARNDI
+607 PTLVAMRTKEQSSKCCPPASAGMTNEVAR
-616 KGECSETACGLI
+616 TF
-628 AEPHCHGATR
+628 
-638 NDVKGECSE
+638 V
-647 TACGLIAEPHC
+647 
-658 HGATRNDEDGY
+658 
-669 STHVI
+669 
-674 ARSATTKQSTEA
+674 
-686 FTCKQLLKA
+686 CKQLLKA
-695 FPDRLATPSGNA
+695 FPDRLATPSGSA

-735 GGGSKSELKVNLYAP
+735 GTTKSELKVNLYAA
-750 IAREL
+750 IAQEML
-755 LGGESAKTRYE
+755 AGENAATRYE

-780 ISESENADGST
+780 IRESKNTDGT
-791 TELSRK
+791 VTELSRK

-803 ASPKVLEELKKLTV
+803 AAPKVLEELKKLSV

-828 WSGKF
+828 WSGRY
-833 LTEAVQTG
+833 LTEQMQT
-841 LIKMRLAAKL
+841 LLTKMRLAAML

-856 LPEFNEEDME
+856 LPEFNDEDMQI
-866 LIFDEFASG
+866 IFDDFADG

-887 RSIVEE
+887 RNIVEDF
-893 YFGKSMLQ
+893 FGKSMLA
-901 WLGKTFPDHY
+901 WLNKTFPDHY

-922 YQEVAITDDGKSVQS
+922 YQAVANSDDGKSVQS
-937 IDGVL
+937 VDGVL

-949 EDLMQL
+949 EDFMQL

-1009 WPEQV
+1009 WPEKV
-1014 IQN
+1014 E